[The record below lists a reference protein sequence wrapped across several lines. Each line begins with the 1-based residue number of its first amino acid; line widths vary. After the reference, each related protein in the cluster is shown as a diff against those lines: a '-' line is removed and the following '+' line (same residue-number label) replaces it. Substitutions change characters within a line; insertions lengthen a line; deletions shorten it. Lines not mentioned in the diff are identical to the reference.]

1 MSASTNSSSTLSE
14 DDRRKSIQF
23 DRTWAA
29 EKLQLRLLMLDEK
42 YRSEVMYQQV
52 DAFEDKVL
60 LSSSNYKVET
70 MKNMIETLSK
80 RFQPWLKID
89 SVASLR
95 RALEKDE
102 KKRDPS
108 DTCIKYFHW
117 FFQYLDYLRELN
129 SNFVERIF
137 HPLFKYFYE
146 GGFFGDHR
154 RGSTSS
160 LSKFSSH
167 FSLDTPSS
175 SQTWD
180 SNNSEEL
187 DDDAVCLAR
196 QKMQS
201 KTALM
206 LLSKEFADI
215 KTLYDTSEVDKLA
228 TRLSFVKEQLDYL
241 LDLEDSIDPDFLSQ
255 DSERFVQDLDNDEP
269 LGHLLRLVPDILCK
283 FQKAAWL
290 ARRWLQL
297 DDTRTKDLNLKLQ
310 KILSLEEHI
319 TRRLSLLETRIRTH
333 ETELDTGLGELQH
346 LLKREERSSDL
357 NMNLLDLDGRLSH
370 LHKQLE
376 LLRKDRDR
384 LTDQVVVAI
393 KEKNKKKY
401 DSLKV
406 LFQANRLQR
415 YMVERQLA
423 TFEYQRDVAEGDYKV
438 EVGLKPTLIHHT
450 NSLQDECEQLESIL
464 SKERNEKHTLKMA
477 LIPIVEDRKQ
487 LSERLKEKRQSE
499 PVNNLKVAQYLGSS
513 RPKGQA
519 QFIRTYSEKP
529 TVATHLRSY
538 SETNDNDRQS

>member
-1 MSASTNSSSTLSE
+1 MLNLS
-14 DDRRKSIQF
+14 DYFIFFS
-23 DRTWAA
+23 
-29 EKLQLRLLMLDEK
+29 QLRLLMLEEK

-52 DAFEDKVL
+52 DAFEEKVL
-60 LSSSNYKVET
+60 LSSSNYNVDT
-70 MKNMIETLSK
+70 MRTMMETLTK
-80 RFQPWLKID
+80 RSQPNAHVD
-89 SVASLR
+89 SIASLR
-95 RALEKDE
+95 RAVEQDE
-102 KKRDPS
+102 KNHNPS
-108 DTCIKYFHW
+108 DTCLKYFHW

-137 HPLFKYFYE
+137 NPLFKYFYE

-160 LSKFSSH
+160 LSKFSGH

-187 DDDAVCLAR
+187 DDDAICLAR
-196 QKMQS
+196 QRMQS

-215 KTLYDTSEVDKLA
+215 KMLYDTSEVEKLA
-228 TRLSFVKEQLDYL
+228 SRLSFVKEQLDYL
-241 LDLEDSIDPDFLSQ
+241 LDMEDSIDPDLFSQ
-255 DSERFVQDLDNDEP
+255 DSERFVQDLDNDES
-269 LGHLLRLVPDILCK
+269 LGHLIRLVPDILCK

-290 ARRWLQL
+290 ARCWLQL

-310 KILSLEEHI
+310 KILALEDRL
-319 TRRLSLLETRIRTH
+319 TRRLSLLENRIRTH
-333 ETELDTGLGELQH
+333 ESELEKGLGDLQH

-357 NMNLLDLDGRLSH
+357 NMNVLDLDGRLGH

-384 LTDQVVVAI
+384 LTDQVIVAI
-393 KEKNKKKY
+393 KEKNRKKY

-415 YMVERQLA
+415 YMVERQISTL
-423 TFEYQRDVAEGDYKV
+423 EYQRSVSEGDYKV

-450 NSLQDECEQLESIL
+450 NSLQDECEQLENVL

-487 LSERLKEKRQSE
+487 LSERLKEKRMSE
-499 PVNNLKVAQYLGSS
+499 PVNNIQVAQYLGSS

-519 QFIRTYSEKP
+519 QYIRTYNEKQ

-538 SETNDNDRQS
+538 SASNDNDRQS